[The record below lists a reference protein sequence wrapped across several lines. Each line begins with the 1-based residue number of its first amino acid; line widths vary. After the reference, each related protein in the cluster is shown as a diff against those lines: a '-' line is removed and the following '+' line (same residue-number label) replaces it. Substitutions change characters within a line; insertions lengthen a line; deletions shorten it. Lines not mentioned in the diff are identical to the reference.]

1 MDLKK
6 QILVSLGLNKSI
18 RLAWQ
23 EKAEDGTIFVSEAD
37 TLTAGAD
44 ISVLTE
50 DGTTILLPVG
60 TYRTESGLAFRVDED
75 GVVAEVLETS
85 LEDTEVE
92 EETFAEVGDWEGME
106 KRIQNL
112 EDAVASLKGE
122 EVAMEDEEE
131 KKEEELEDEAV
142 EVAVEETVVEVVE
155 VVEEA
160 VAEIATAIDDA
171 TPAEVTPELA
181 EKAAEIAIEIIQEK
195 AEEVAE
201 QVTLS
206 RRRSKRKLSKSK
218 RKFSNS
224 KRVLSKAKAKASKV
238 ARLNKKIKS
247 LKSKLSRKPA
257 NTPLNVNK
265 FSSNRSH
272 TVSAKDYGQMT
283 RREKFLHD
291 LNK

>member
-1 MDLKK
+1 MDLKE
-6 QILVSLGLNKSI
+6 QILVSLGLNKSV

-37 TLTAGAD
+37 ELIAGVD

-75 GVVAEVLETS
+75 GVVAEVM
-85 LEDTEVE
+85 TEEVVE
-92 EETFAEVGDWEGME
+92 EEMAEEDESPAEKADWAKSYEE
-106 KRIQNL
+106 LKDKVDNL
-112 EDAVASLKGE
+112 EDAIADLKSRVGE
-122 EVAMEDEEE
+122 SVDMEDEEE
-131 KKEEELEDEAV
+131 KKEDKDEYEDEAV
-142 EVAVEETVVEVVE
+142 EVAVEETVVEVIE

-160 VAEIATAIDDA
+160 VAEIAAAIDDA
-171 TPAEVTPELA
+171 TPAEVTPDLA
-181 EKAAEIAIEIIQEK
+181 AKAAEVAIGIMQEK

-201 QVTLS
+201 EVTLS
-206 RRRSKRKLSKSK
+206 SQT
-218 RKFSNS
+218 
-224 KRVLSKAKAKASKV
+224 SKV
-238 ARLNKKIKS
+238 EKLNKKIKD

-257 NTPLNVNK
+257 DTPLNVNK
-265 FSSNRSH
+265 FSSNRNH
-272 TVSAKDYGQMT
+272 QVSAADYRKMS